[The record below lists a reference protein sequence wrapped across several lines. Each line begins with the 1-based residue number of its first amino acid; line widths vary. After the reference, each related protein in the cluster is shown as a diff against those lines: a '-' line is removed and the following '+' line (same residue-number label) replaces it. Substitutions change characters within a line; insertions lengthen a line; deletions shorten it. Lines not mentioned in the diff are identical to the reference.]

1 MKPNNPTT
9 RALAWLTIATLSAGS
24 ALAQDNNPPAP
35 PPPNGPPPAPAMGAP
50 GMHPDIP
57 HPGGPGQPMMFPPP
71 GMHPPHQ
78 ERTTFLGVGVGP
90 VPPPVAD
97 QLNLPEG
104 FGLLVE
110 FVMPGSAA
118 DAAGIKQNDVL
129 KTLDDQKLVN
139 PEQLS
144 ALVRADGDGKDVS
157 LEIIHKGQE
166 SKVSLKLKKQDLPAH
181 GPWMK
186 GHGPGPGGED
196 ADDDE
201 DRPDHP
207 GRRMYDFH
215 HPEGE
220 EHGGPLGENTMGD
233 NPPAPPGAPLPPVRD
248 IIRALRPEIQQAGK
262 ALEDAR
268 REITILREG
277 DGSARQ
283 TRLDLEKARI
293 VVRDDKGE
301 LELKSDDGK
310 RFLTAK
316 DAQGKQV
323 FSGPVNT
330 PDDLKKVPADI
341 LPRLQKLEHDELPA
355 FPEAPDNTQASI
367 TQPNAPKWAMEF

>member
-1 MKPNNPTT
+1 M
-9 RALAWLTIATLSAGS
+9 G
-24 ALAQDNNPPAP
+24 
-35 PPPNGPPPAPAMGAP
+35 GPGA
-50 GMHPDIP
+50 HPDIP
-57 HPGGPGQPMMFPPP
+57 PRPGGPGQPMMMPHPDMMPHP
-71 GMHPPHQ
+71 GMMHPPHQ

-104 FGLLVE
+104 FGLLVQ

-144 ALVRADGDGKDVS
+144 ALVRADGDGKEVS
-157 LEIIHKGQE
+157 LDVIHKGQE
-166 SKVSLKLKKQDLPAH
+166 SKVTLKLKKQELPNH

-186 GHGPGPGGED
+186 GHRPGPDGDD
-196 ADDDE
+196 ADDDDD
-201 DRPDHP
+201 DRPEHP
-207 GRRMYDFH
+207 DRHMYDFH
-215 HPEGE
+215 HPEGD
-220 EHGGPLGENTMGD
+220 EHGSPLGDNSMGD
-233 NPPAPPGAPLPPVRD
+233 RPPAPPGAPLPPVRD
-248 IIRALRPEIQQAGK
+248 IIRALRPEIQQAGQ
-262 ALEDAR
+262 ALEDAK

-277 DGSARQ
+277 GGSARQ

-330 PDDLKKVPADI
+330 PEERKKVPADV
-341 LPRLQKLEHDELPA
+341 LPRLEKLEHDELPA

-367 TQPNAPKWAMEF
+367 TQPGAPKWAMEF

>member
-1 MKPNNPTT
+1 
-9 RALAWLTIATLSAGS
+9 
-24 ALAQDNNPPAP
+24 
-35 PPPNGPPPAPAMGAP
+35 
-50 GMHPDIP
+50 MH
-57 HPGGPGQPMMFPPP
+57 Q
-71 GMHPPHQ
+71 PPHQ

-118 DAAGIKQNDVL
+118 DAAGIKQYDVL

-144 ALVRADGDGKDVS
+144 ALVRADGDGKEVS
-157 LEIIHKGQE
+157 FDLVHKGQE
-166 SKVSLKLKKQDLPAH
+166 SKISLKLKKQDLPAH
-181 GPWMK
+181 GPWM
-186 GHGPGPGGED
+186 HGPGGED
-196 ADDDE
+196 ADE
-201 DRPDHP
+201 NGPRPEHPDRHL
-207 GRRMYDFH
+207 YDFH
-215 HPEGE
+215 HPDGD
-220 EHGGPLGENTMGD
+220 EHGGPQADNNLGD

-248 IIRALRPEIQQAGK
+248 IIRALRPQIQQADK

-283 TRLDLEKARI
+283 TRLDLEHARI
-293 VVRDDKGE
+293 VLHDDKGD

-330 PDDLKKVPADI
+330 PEDLKKVPADV
-341 LPRLQKLEHDELPA
+341 LPRLEKLEHDELPA
-355 FPEAPDNTQASI
+355 FPEAPDNTQASL
-367 TQPNAPKWAMEF
+367 TAPSEQDADDGPLAMQF